1 MSSMFSF
8 KMALG
13 TWFHHNNIT
22 ILLATGESFGLKEEP
37 IKALNVSRHVLL
49 QKAFINK
56 KVLII

>member
-1 MSSMFSF
+1 
-8 KMALG
+8 MALG